1 MQCSIGFFND
11 VPMAVLFITVGLGY
25 AIGKL
30 HIGPIALGGVCGTL
44 IVALLVG
51 QTGCQLHGEL
61 KDVAFALFIFA
72 MGYSGGPQFFA
83 NLNRSSLRFMLLPL
97 IEAFVVLAI
106 VLDGPRGC
114 FILMPE
120 IAAGLAAG
128 AATES
133 AVVGTAAEALR
144 PSGPRSCRGDA
155 HGVEHCHG
163 LYADLSGGAGQHRVL
178 HQPGRA
184 AAAAIQPAGEAS
196 KALATKLEAASEDD
210 VATQPALPRVVGRAY
225 RVEHTAGLTV
235 RELEAGLGGRTQ
247 MIGLFRDNAPV
258 DVQPDLRMEHGDITA
273 LIGVRER
280 LVHAGERI
288 GAEVLVPGGYSDVLQ
303 LGEHRVIIN
312 KTGINGRT
320 LGELGRAAMQRHSA
334 LCLDPADRALGP
346 EPADHAGH
354 APAERRPRYA
364 GRRGAGAGRRRHRSW
379 ARMCARPM

>member
-72 MGYSGGPQFFA
+72 MGYSGGPHFFA

-106 VLDGPRGC
+106 VLTATRMLHLDAGT
-114 FILMPE
+114 
-120 IAAGLAAG
+120 AAGLAAG

-144 PSGPRSCRGDA
+144 
-155 HGVEHCHG
+155 HLG
-163 LYADLSGGAGQHRVL
+163 LD
-178 HQPGRA
+178 
-184 AAAAIQPAGEAS
+184 PAEATRMESNIATAYTLTYLVGLVSIVFFTSQVAPLLLRFNLREAS

-225 RVEHTAGLTV
+225 RVERTAGLTV

-247 MIGLFRDNAPV
+247 VIGLFRDNAPV
-258 DVQPDLRMEHGDITA
+258 DVQPDLRMERGDIAA
-273 LIGVRER
+273 LIACASGWC
-280 LVHAGERI
+280 
-288 GAEVLVPGGYSDVLQ
+288 
-303 LGEHRVIIN
+303 
-312 KTGINGRT
+312 T
-320 LGELGRAAMQRHSA
+320 RASGSA
-334 LCLDPADRALGP
+334 LKCWCQAVTPTCCSLASTASSSTRRASTAARL
-346 EPADHAGH
+346 ASL
-354 APAERRPRYA
+354 A
-364 GRRGAGAGRRRHRSW
+364 GRRCSATCALSGSSRS
-379 ARMCARPM
+379 CARA